1 MIDRNL
7 CNVEWYELEIANVQ
21 TEIGNYSPGSEE
33 YDTLLKRLEILS
45 NKVLEIEKLKLESV
59 KVDVNKHHEY
69 VEYVSGRRR
78 MIFDGVKMVF
88 SGVVTFL
95 GIGAITSFEE
105 EHSITTKAWNIVSN
119 LFKSRG

>member
-21 TEIGNYSPGSEE
+21 TEMGNHSSDSEE

-45 NKVLEIEKLKLESV
+45 DKVLEIEKLKLESV
-59 KVDVNKHHEY
+59 RIDESKYHDY
-69 VEYVSGRRR
+69 VEYVNGRRR

-88 SGVVTFL
+88 SGAVTFL

>member
-1 MIDRNL
+1 MIDKNL

-21 TEIGNYSPGSEE
+21 TEMGNHSPDSEE

-45 NKVLEIEKLKLESV
+45 DKVLEIEKLKLEGERI
-59 KVDVNKHHEY
+59 DANKRHDAA
-69 VEYVSGRRR
+69 EYVSGRRR

-88 SGVVTFL
+88 SGAVTFL